1 MRVRAIA
8 EIGGAVIV
16 LGVAGGVA
24 ASGRSPARAAAAF
37 PVTAA
42 VADGGDSVAVFSGG
56 CFWGMQEVFEHV
68 KGVRSV
74 TSGYAGGSAATAT
87 YGQVSTGETGHAESV
102 RITYDPKLIS
112 YDQLLRVFFTAA
124 HDPTEINRQG
134 PDRGTQYR
142 SVVWYADSS
151 QEQAAREWI
160 ARLDRAKV
168 FPRPVVTEVASLQG
182 FYRAEEY
189 HQGYADQHPDNLYI
203 VINDLPKVR
212 RLRHDLPALYTD
224 ARAPAAKQ

>member
-56 CFWGMQEVFEHV
+56 CFWGMQEVFEHG
-68 KGVRSV
+68 K
-74 TSGYAGGSAATAT
+74 A
-87 YGQVSTGETGHAESV
+87 V

-112 YDQLLRVFFTAA
+112 YDQLLRVFFTVA

-160 ARLDRAKV
+160 ARLDRAK
-168 FPRPVVTEVASLQG
+168 
-182 FYRAEEY
+182 
-189 HQGYADQHPDNLYI
+189 
-203 VINDLPKVR
+203 
-212 RLRHDLPALYTD
+212 
-224 ARAPAAKQ
+224 